1 MVARWETRAE
11 HRTEVVAEA
20 AIWAHAYAD
29 ASAWPEWNPEIA
41 AARLDGPLALGARA
55 RIRFRTGARMTFTV
69 TEFSEGR
76 LFTDE
81 ARLPGARMA
90 HRHEL
95 APEPA
100 GAGTL
105 LTNTISID
113 GPLAPLW
120 ARLLGR
126 RAAAAL
132 PASQCAIVELAASS
146 NASL

>member
-1 MVARWETRAE
+1 VARWETRAE
-11 HRTEVVAEA
+11 HRTEVSAEA
-20 AIWAHAYAD
+20 IWEHAYAD

-41 AARLDGPLALGARA
+41 AARLEAPLALGARA

-95 APEPA
+95 SPD
-100 GAGTL
+100 GSGGTRL
-105 LTNTISID
+105 VNTISLD
-113 GPLAPLW
+113 GPLVPLW

-126 RAAAAL
+126 RAARAL
-132 PASQCAIVELAASS
+132 PASQRAIVELAA
-146 NASL
+146 ADTTRM

>member
-1 MVARWETRAE
+1 VARWETRAE
-11 HRTEVVAEA
+11 HRADVAAEL
-20 AIWAHAYAD
+20 IWSRAYAD
-29 ASAWPEWNPEIA
+29 ASAWPTWNPEIA

-55 RIRFRTGARMTFTV
+55 RIRFRTGARMRFVV

-95 APEPA
+95 SPDGA
-100 GAGTL
+100 GGTL
-105 LTNTISID
+105 LVNTISLD
-113 GPLAPLW
+113 GPLAALW

-132 PASQCAIVELAASS
+132 PASQRAIAELARA
-146 NASL
+146 ARHPEL